1 MKIFSKGSSL
11 RITDVSELNAS
22 TAPGLRDEGRS
33 SLKAEHTALEI
44 EMGSTRFLDSSGLG
58 ALIALQKTM
67 AQRGGALRIV
77 NPSAT
82 VVQILELTRLHR
94 VLEIVRE

>member
-1 MKIFSKGSSL
+1 MKISSNGSSL
-11 RITDVSELNAS
+11 RITDVPALNAS
-22 TAPGLRDEGRS
+22 VAPGLRDEARAN
-33 SLKAEHTALEI
+33 LKTEHTALEL
-44 EMGSTRFLDSSGLG
+44 EMSTTRFLDSSGLG

-67 AQRGGALRIV
+67 AQRGGALKIV

-82 VVQILELTRLHR
+82 VQQVLELTRLHR